1 MARRQDI
8 IQVPHLDPKD
18 LYDRRVRRD
27 HARLRSYNT
36 LLEQIYHR
44 VYTTS
49 QLSGNTSSVLYTV
62 PPFILG
68 LPKLDMEDCV
78 VYLVWQ
84 LRQAKFEV
92 RFTWPN
98 LLYISWQHHEGEY
111 LTRQNPIIQAM
122 MPVAPPPKAA
132 ALARAPGGSQ
142 KKKGGAFGPG
152 PGYAPGQMPQ
162 GRPAVAFNQD
172 IEIINQSSPRGPQQ
186 ALIGNGQGQGQSQ
199 VRRAI
204 DYEPPASFV
213 QNMERPLPVAK
224 AAWEPGPGPGPGRQG
239 QMTTGAKG
247 NVLADLWS
255 SN

>member
-1 MARRQDI
+1 M
-8 IQVPHLDPKD
+8 
-18 LYDRRVRRD
+18 
-27 HARLRSYNT
+27 
-36 LLEQIYHR
+36 
-44 VYTTS
+44 
-49 QLSGNTSSVLYTV
+49 
-62 PPFILG
+62 
-68 LPKLDMEDCV
+68 

-98 LLYISWQHHEGEY
+98 LLYISWQHHEGDY

-122 MPVAPPPKAA
+122 MPVAPPKAA

-142 KKKGGAFGPG
+142 KKKGGGG
-152 PGYAPGQMPQ
+152 PGQMPMNG

-186 ALIGNGQGQGQSQ
+186 ALIGNGQGQGQGQSQ

-255 SN
+255 FN

>member
-1 MARRQDI
+1 ME
-8 IQVPHLDPKD
+8 PKD
-18 LYDRRVRRD
+18 LYERRIRRD

-44 VYTTS
+44 VYSTS

-98 LLYISWQHHEGEY
+98 LLYISWRHHEGDY
-111 LTRQNPIIQAM
+111 LTRQNPIIKAM
-122 MPVAPPPKAA
+122 IPEQKALPK
-132 ALARAPGGSQ
+132 PIGSQ
-142 KKKGGAFGPG
+142 KKKGGMPSAASAPSA
-152 PGYAPGQMPQ
+152 YANTVSFNNEIDLINMPQ
-162 GRPAVAFNQD
+162 GAPL
-172 IEIINQSSPRGPQQ
+172 PQ
-186 ALIGNGQGQGQSQ
+186 A
-199 VRRAI
+199 RRAI

-213 QNMERPLPVAK
+213 QNMERP
-224 AAWEPGPGPGPGRQG
+224 GPGR
-239 QMTTGAKG
+239 TDPRKG
-247 NVLADLWS
+247 NVLSDLWS
-255 SN
+255 

>member
-1 MARRQDI
+1 
-8 IQVPHLDPKD
+8 
-18 LYDRRVRRD
+18 
-27 HARLRSYNT
+27 
-36 LLEQIYHR
+36 
-44 VYTTS
+44 
-49 QLSGNTSSVLYTV
+49 
-62 PPFILG
+62 
-68 LPKLDMEDCV
+68 V

-98 LLYISWQHHEGEY
+98 LLYISWQHHEGDY

-142 KKKGGAFGPG
+142 KKKGGGG
-152 PGYAPGQMPQ
+152 PGYAPGPGAG

-186 ALIGNGQGQGQSQ
+186 ALIGNGPGQGQGQ

-224 AAWEPGPGPGPGRQG
+224 AAWEPGPSPKSNWEPGPSPKSNWEPGHVPGRQG

-255 SN
+255 FN